1 MPALSEIPH
10 SMEPVEPKLNAGRR
24 APLWYAILFVCMQL
38 GALVVLLSVM
48 VRPWFLTHDGYPGIY
63 QAGYG
68 MRLAHADCD
77 VLVYGDSS
85 ALTGLDPQLIAKITG
100 LKTCNIAEARGVE
113 DVVGFRFPLDAY
125 LQRNKRPRFI
135 LMMLGAPSFLPAK
148 KPFTGFSTEGMIYAL
163 QYDHGGEMLRGFL
176 RRPTWVVNFM
186 FWAAE
191 SMLEN
196 QWRQLLPGRRRVDVD
211 TRKQR
216 ADRDGIWPFPLPPE
230 VHCDYSGP
238 DPHPVARNAADVAET
253 RKRYAVDGTQVIID
267 ISPISNCSP
276 YEGIYRK
283 QLDGLHDNALVA
295 LPMPY
300 FNMTDV
306 HFSPAGSAYISTEA
320 ARQILELMHQNNVK
334 KPDAPSPAFRGSLG
348 K

>member
-1 MPALSEIPH
+1 MPTLSDIPR
-10 SMEPVEPKLNAGRR
+10 SMEPVEPELDAGTR
-24 APLWYAILFVCMQL
+24 APLWYATLFVCMQL
-38 GALVVLLSVM
+38 GALVALLCVM

-68 MRLAHADCD
+68 MRLVHADCD
-77 VLVYGDSS
+77 VVIYGDSS

-100 LKTCNIAEARGVE
+100 LKTCNIAEARGVQ
-113 DVVGFRFPLDAY
+113 DVVGYQFPLDSY

-135 LMMLGAPSFLPAK
+135 LMMLGAPSFVPGK
-148 KPFTGFSTEGMIYAL
+148 KPFTAFSTEGMIYAL
-163 QYDHGGEMLRGFL
+163 QYDHGREMLKGFR
-176 RRPTWVVNFM
+176 RRPNWVMNFV

-196 QWRQLLPGRRRVDVD
+196 QWKQLLPWTRKPDID

-230 VHCDYSGP
+230 VNCDYSGP
-238 DPHPVARNAADVAET
+238 DPSPVVRNAEDVAET

-267 ISPISNCSP
+267 VSPISNCNP
-276 YEGIYRK
+276 YEGLYRK

-306 HFSPAGSAYISTEA
+306 HFSPMGSAYISTEA
-320 ARQILELMHQNNVK
+320 ANQILKLMHQNNVK
-334 KPDAPSPAFRGSLG
+334 NPSPAPQGSIG
-348 K
+348 Q